1 MVVERS
7 RRSPRVFTSG
17 VGMPRW
23 PSSQTPKGARHPL
36 GDTPARRP
44 PTRAQVIRRF
54 LAEFGEQRSI
64 EMWGWW
70 MPGRD
75 VWEIEWEH
83 VDDGPATADVEA
95 AIDARPAVRR
105 YRGDMQ
111 LHSAAGAA
119 IRFARAMLEPDAA
132 VILDTETT
140 DLHGAICEI
149 AVIDASTGQ
158 TLLDTLVNP
167 EVPIEQGAY
176 QVHGITDDMV
186 TAPGVP
192 NWPTLY
198 QRLLRITR
206 NRTVLAYN
214 AKYDRG
220 VIAAECHR
228 YGMRRSRLTQPTHWA
243 DVMARRSDHAHTDRW
258 LPNGGGHRALGD
270 VQQTR
275 QHLIRMT
282 VPY

>member
-1 MVVERS
+1 MVVERN
-7 RRSPRVFTSG
+7 RRNPRVFTSG
-17 VGMPRW
+17 VGAPRC
-23 PSSQTPKGARHPL
+23 PSSQTPKGAHHPL
-36 GDTPARRP
+36 GDTDDRRP

-70 MPGRD
+70 VPGRG
-75 VWEIEWEH
+75 VWEMDWEH
-83 VDDGPATADVEA
+83 VDDGPATADVEV

-105 YRGDMQ
+105 YRPVIQ
-111 LHSAAGAA
+111 LWSSAGAA

-149 AVIDASTGQ
+149 AVIDAGTGQ

-167 EVPIEQGAY
+167 GVPIEQGAY
-176 QVHGITDDMV
+176 QVHGITDSEV
-186 TAPGVP
+186 TAAGVP
-192 NWPTLY
+192 DWPTVY
-198 QRLLRITR
+198 KRLLRVTKD
-206 NRTVLAYN
+206 RTVLAYN
-214 AKYDRG
+214 AKYDLG

-243 DVMARRSDHAHTDRW
+243 DVMARRSDHAHTRRW
-258 LPNGGGHRALGD
+258 MPNGGGHRALGD

-275 QHLIRMT
+275 QHLMRMT
-282 VPY
+282 MP